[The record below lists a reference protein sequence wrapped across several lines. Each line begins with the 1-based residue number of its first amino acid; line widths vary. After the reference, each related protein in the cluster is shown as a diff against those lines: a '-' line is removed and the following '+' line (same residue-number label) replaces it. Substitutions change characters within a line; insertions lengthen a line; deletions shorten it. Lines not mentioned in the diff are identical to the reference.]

1 MKKSFIFILIFLFI
15 FSFSCTFNLFEGS
28 VESNYKAIKI
38 PAEKIEYA
46 RQILAGGD
54 TEKISTITAL
64 LKADIT
70 AGVFGSD
77 PALLAAANQI
87 VGNLLVS
94 ESGFNDIVANAI
106 SSMATADPDNPPNLI
121 MLLVDTNNDGTID
134 GTDLDGFVDMME
146 GLAEAAGYLNTAA
159 QADSTNLDL
168 QFQNVLANL
177 AAGAMTIYDIT
188 REEAELQALTDYLN
202 GTSPT
207 PPDSYTSIE
216 TNINNIVASV
226 DNMLANCEDQNS
238 FYYSIASALQSMFAG
253 IPR

>member
-54 TEKISTITAL
+54 KEKITTIIAL

-70 AGVFGSD
+70 AGIFSGD
-77 PALLAAANQI
+77 DLTAANQI

-106 SSMATADPDNPPNLI
+106 SSMTTADPENPPNLI
-121 MLLVDTNNDGTID
+121 MLLVDTNSDGTID

-146 GLAEAAGYLNTAA
+146 GLAEAADYLNEAA
-159 QADSTNLDL
+159 VADPTNLDL
-168 QFQNVLANL
+168 QFQNILANL
-177 AAGAMTIYDIT
+177 AAGAMTFYQIT
-188 REEAELQALTDYLN
+188 QDESDMEALVNYLN
-202 GTSPT
+202 GTNPT
-207 PPDSYTSIE
+207 PPDSYNEIAE
-216 TNINNIVASV
+216 NIDNIAASV
-226 DNMLANCEDQNS
+226 DNMIYYCTDTNS
-238 FYYSIASALQSMFAG
+238 FYYNIATALDNMFAAVTT
-253 IPR
+253 P

>member
-64 LKADIT
+64 LKADIE
-70 AGVFGSD
+70 AGYFSGD
-77 PALLAAANQI
+77 DLTAANQI

-159 QADSTNLDL
+159 QADSKNLDL
-168 QFQNVLANL
+168 QFQNILANL